1 MKTCIYCNL
10 EKSISEFP
18 KHSLYKDNLDMRCRE
33 CIKKHSKIR
42 KQLHKDAPPRPEV
55 CECCKKV
62 PRKWCLDHDH
72 KTDKF
77 RGWLCDKCNTG
88 IGKLGDDLKGVKM
101 AVKYLEMSR
110 KWSASPHRSSKATT
124 LNSGME
130 VKRFNASAD
139 RF

>member
-1 MKTCIYCNL
+1 MKTCIYCNT
-10 EKSISEFP
+10 EKPLSEFP

-42 KQLHKDAPPRPEV
+42 KQLHKDAPQRPEY
-55 CECCKKV
+55 CECCGNI

-101 AVKYLEMSR
+101 AVKYLEGVLALTSNQY
-110 KWSASPHRSSKATT
+110 AH
-124 LNSGME
+124 NG
-130 VKRFNASAD
+130 
-139 RF
+139 

>member
-1 MKTCIYCNL
+1 MKTCIYCNT
-10 EKSISEFP
+10 EKPLSEFP

-42 KQLHKDAPPRPEV
+42 KQLHKDAPQRPEY
-55 CECCKKV
+55 CECCGKI

-101 AVKYLEMSR
+101 AVKYLEGVLALTSNQY
-110 KWSASPHRSSKATT
+110 AH
-124 LNSGME
+124 NG
-130 VKRFNASAD
+130 
-139 RF
+139 